1 MKPATLK
8 YIISL
13 FFASLLL
20 VKVAVSIVSVFSSAL
35 NEPIT
40 ELLMETEEKKNS
52 SKAEN
57 SVEEELFG
65 KALLPEEFVF
75 ITNSTSKEIHAI
87 TESLPGVYLDT
98 LTPPPNNFSC

>member
-1 MKPATLK
+1 MKAATLK

-20 VKVAVSIVSVFSSAL
+20 IKVAVSIVSVLSSQF

-40 ELLMETEEKKNS
+40 EWLMGSEEKKNGS
-52 SKAEN
+52 RAEN
-57 SVEEELFG
+57 SIEEELFG

-75 ITNSTSKEIHAI
+75 IANTISKELVVI

-98 LTPPPNNFSC
+98 LTPPPNSPSC